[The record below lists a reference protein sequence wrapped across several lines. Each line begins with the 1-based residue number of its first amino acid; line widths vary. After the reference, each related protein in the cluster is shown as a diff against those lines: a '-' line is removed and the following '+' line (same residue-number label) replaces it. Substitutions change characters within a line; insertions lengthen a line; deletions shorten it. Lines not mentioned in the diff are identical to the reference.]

1 MSEEILTH
9 RPTRT
14 ATKCVSDAFSF
25 LNSEDVDTTND
36 DIAHKFN
43 DNLQLAEENKYVETN
58 GYVNGEESD
67 HDIVKN
73 DAKAE
78 YRIITSVN
86 DSEPLVNGDAGTDY
100 KAELL
105 ENNTTSRNTD
115 TEFSIVTYVESGDK
129 SVRDTEKELSKFD
142 TVSGELIEIN
152 PVYEVT
158 DYIEDKGV
166 GNNLENSN
174 AVEEVVCNGIDN
186 HENKKSENETIETK
200 NNAIERKSVDN
211 TEKSGVVNG
220 MDIITD
226 AVNGNVGERSSV
238 IVDGE
243 LVELR
248 KSPGGIQTRQSRQP
262 TWKRNQHFVSEAF
275 GFLKE
280 IDTEDGDDSRD
291 SAIVSGL
298 SFEKCSSCG
307 QLLNSGVEASENH
320 EGQSYCRQCNAKQRD
335 SEAVNNETDEIGEL
349 PSCKPGITRRRKA
362 GQQSGSGDDDGNS
375 SDEDKGN
382 SCYVFFFYQFL
393 S

>member
-1 MSEEILTH
+1 MTEEILTH

-14 ATKCVSDAFSF
+14 ATKYVSEAFSF
-25 LNSEDVDTTND
+25 LNSEDVDTTDD

-43 DNLQLAEENKYVETN
+43 DNLQLAEEGKYLETN
-58 GYVNGEESD
+58 GYVNGKESD
-67 HDIVKN
+67 HDVKK

-78 YRIITSVN
+78 YRIITSVD
-86 DSEPLVNGDAGTDY
+86 DSEPLVNGETSTDC
-100 KAELL
+100 KAKLL
-105 ENNTTSRNTD
+105 EHNNTSRNYD
-115 TEFSIVTYVESGDK
+115 TEFSIVTYVVSGDK
-129 SVRDTEKELSKFD
+129 GVHDKEKEQNKID
-142 TVSGELIEIN
+142 TFNGELIEIN

-158 DYIEDKGV
+158 DVIEEVGV

-174 AVEEVVCNGIDN
+174 NVEEVVYNGIVS

-211 TEKSGVVNG
+211 TENSSVFNG
-220 MDIITD
+220 MDVIPDSI
-226 AVNGNVGERSSV
+226 NGNAGERSSV

-248 KSPGGIQTRQSRQP
+248 KSPGEIRPRQSRQP

-280 IDTEDGDDSRD
+280 IDIEDGDDSRD
-291 SAIVSGL
+291 SAIVSDL
-298 SFEKCSSCG
+298 SFEKCNLCG
-307 QLLNSGVEASENH
+307 QLLNSGFEASENC

-349 PSCKPGITRRRKA
+349 PNCKPGITRRRKA

-382 SCYVFFFYQFL
+382 LLRSVSINFGL
-393 S
+393 